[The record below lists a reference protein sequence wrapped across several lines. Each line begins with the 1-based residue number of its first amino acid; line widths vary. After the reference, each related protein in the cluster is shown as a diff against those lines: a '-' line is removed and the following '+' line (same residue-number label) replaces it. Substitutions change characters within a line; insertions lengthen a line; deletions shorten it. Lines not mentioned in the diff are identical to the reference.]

1 MSSSCGVLVG
11 RVDDDTAQAHDPAVF
26 VPAIFV
32 DNPWSKILGREVQ
45 GFDKRMADSALLER
59 EADAVAARR
68 A

>member
-1 MSSSCGVLVG
+1 MRLLVG

-45 GFDKRMADSALLER
+45 GFDKQMAEFC
-59 EADAVAARR
+59 VYPAR
-68 A
+68 AS